1 MIDQMFERHCRRQM
15 KLLKLASF
23 ASFNNLLYLCSMV
36 KKMIE
41 RKEYIDKLLSYKDK
55 DIIKVVTGLRRSG
68 KSTLLEL
75 FRNRLLGN
83 NIMHEQT
90 QFYNF
95 ELPENYLNK
104 SWETLYFEIK
114 SKLQANKP
122 NYIFLDEI
130 QNIADFEKLV
140 DGLFV
145 TPNVDVYIT
154 GSNAYLLSSELAT
167 LLSGRY
173 IEISILPFSFAEYL
187 EVRGIDTGNKYL
199 NYEALFYDYV
209 NETSLPKGVEL
220 RDEGFDKIYEYLEA
234 LYATI
239 IEKDIT
245 QRHKINNKRAFGN
258 VAKFVAAN
266 IGSPISPNSI
276 SKALKADNQSVH
288 NTTVENFIE
297 YLVGS
302 FVFYRVNRFDIKGK
316 KQLATLEKYYLV
328 DLGLLNVLVGR
339 DRTADRGHILENV
352 VYLEL
357 LRRGYKIWTSTL
369 RDGEIDFTVKNRN
382 GEIEY
387 YQVSWEIS
395 SAATEEREFK
405 PLETVKDNYP
415 KFLLTT
421 ESFPQSRAGII
432 HKNVFEWLL
441 EKEL

>member
-1 MIDQMFERHCRRQM
+1 M
-15 KLLKLASF
+15 K
-23 ASFNNLLYLCSMV
+23 NL
-36 KKMIE
+36 IE
-41 RKEYIDKLLSYKDK
+41 RKEYLDKLLSYKDK

-75 FRNRLLGN
+75 FRNRLLEN
-83 NIMHEQT
+83 NVMPEQT

-122 NYIFLDEI
+122 NYIFLDEV

-140 DGLFV
+140 DGLYASE
-145 TPNVDVYIT
+145 NVDVYIT
-154 GSNAYLLSSELAT
+154 GSNANLLSSELAT

-187 EVRGIDTGNKYL
+187 EVRGIDINNKYL

-220 RDEGFDKIYEYLEA
+220 REEGFDKIYEYLEA

-245 QRHKINNKRAFGN
+245 QRYKIYDKRAFGN

-288 NTTVENFIE
+288 RDTVEKFIE
-297 YLVGS
+297 YLVES
-302 FVFYRVNRFDIKGK
+302 FVFYCVNRFDIKGK
-316 KQLATLEKYYLV
+316 KQLATQEKYYLV

-357 LRRGYKIWTSTL
+357 LRRGYKIWTGTL

-382 GEIEY
+382 GEVEY

-395 SAATEEREFK
+395 NPETEEREFT

-415 KFLLTT
+415 KFLLST
-421 ESFPQSRAGII
+421 ESFPQSKAGII

>member
-1 MIDQMFERHCRRQM
+1 MI
-15 KLLKLASF
+15 K
-23 ASFNNLLYLCSMV
+23 NL
-36 KKMIE
+36 IE
-41 RKEYIDKLLSYKDK
+41 RKEYLGKLLSYKDK

-83 NIMHEQT
+83 GVMPEQT

-114 SKLQANKP
+114 SKLHADKP

-130 QNIADFEKLV
+130 QNITDFEKLV

-154 GSNAYLLSSELAT
+154 GSNANLLSSELAT

-173 IEISILPFSFAEYL
+173 IEISILPFSFSEYL
-187 EVRGIDTGNKYL
+187 EVRGIDTSNKYL
-199 NYEALFYDYV
+199 NYDALFYDYV

-220 RDEGFDKIYEYLEA
+220 REEGFDKIYEYLEA

-245 QRHKINNKRAFGN
+245 QRHKINNKRSFGN

-266 IGSPISPNSI
+266 IGSPISPGSI
-276 SKALKADNQSVH
+276 SKALKADNQNVH

-297 YLVGS
+297 YLVES
-302 FVFYRVNRFDIKGK
+302 FVFYCVNRFDIKGK

-339 DRTADRGHILENV
+339 DRMADRGHILENV

-357 LRRGYKIWTSTL
+357 LRRGYKIWTGTL

-387 YQVSWEIS
+387 YQVSWKIS
-395 SAATEEREFK
+395 STETEEREFK

-415 KFLLTT
+415 KYLLST

>member
-1 MIDQMFERHCRRQM
+1 M
-15 KLLKLASF
+15 K
-23 ASFNNLLYLCSMV
+23 NLI
-36 KKMIE
+36 K
-41 RKEYIDKLLSYKDK
+41 RKEYLNKLLSYKDK

-75 FRNRLLGN
+75 FRNLLLENG
-83 NIMHEQT
+83 IIPEQT

-114 SKLQANKP
+114 SNLQADKL

-130 QNIADFEKLV
+130 QNINDFEKLV

-145 TPNVDVYIT
+145 TSNVDVYIT
-154 GSNAYLLSSELAT
+154 GSNANLLSSELAT

-187 EVRGIDTGNKYL
+187 EVRGIDTSNKYL
-199 NYEALFYDYV
+199 NYEVLFYDYV

-220 RDEGFDKIYEYLEA
+220 REEGFDKIYEYLEA

-258 VAKFVAAN
+258 VVKFVAAN
-266 IGSPISPNSI
+266 IGSPISPSSI

-297 YLVGS
+297 YLVEC
-302 FVFYRVNRFDIKGK
+302 FLFYCVNRFDIKGK

-357 LRRGYKIWTSTL
+357 LRRGYKIWTGTL
-369 RDGEIDFTVKNRN
+369 RDAEIDFTVKNRN
-382 GEIEY
+382 GGIEY

-395 SAATEEREFK
+395 NKETEEREFK
-405 PLETVKDNYP
+405 PLETIKDNYP

-421 ESFPQSRAGII
+421 ESFPQSRSGIV

-441 EKEL
+441 DF

>member
-1 MIDQMFERHCRRQM
+1 M
-15 KLLKLASF
+15 KNKL
-23 ASFNNLLYLCSMV
+23 
-36 KKMIE
+36 IE
-41 RKEYIDKLLSYKDK
+41 RKEYLDKLLSYKDK

-75 FRNRLLGN
+75 FRNHLLESN
-83 NIMHEQT
+83 VIPEQT
-90 QFYNF
+90 QFCNF

-104 SWETLYFEIK
+104 TWETLYFEIK
-114 SKLQANKP
+114 SKLQTDKQ

-140 DGLFV
+140 DGLFASNN
-145 TPNVDVYIT
+145 TDIYIT
-154 GSNAYLLSSELAT
+154 GSNANLLSSELAT

-187 EVRGIDTGNKYL
+187 EVRGVDTSNKYL

-209 NETSLPKGVEL
+209 NETSLPKGIVL
-220 RDEGFDKIYEYLEA
+220 REEGFDKIYEYLEA

-245 QRHKINNKRAFGN
+245 QRYKIYDKRAFGN
-258 VAKFVAAN
+258 VVKFVAAN
-266 IGSPISPNSI
+266 IGSPISPSSI
-276 SKALKADNQSVH
+276 SKALKADNQTIH
-288 NTTVENFIE
+288 NTTVEKYIE

-302 FVFYRVNRFDIKGK
+302 FVFYCVNRFDIRGK

-328 DLGLLNVLVGR
+328 DVGLLNVLVGR

-357 LRRGYKIWTSTL
+357 LRRGYKIWTGTL
-369 RDGEIDFTVKNRN
+369 RNGEIDFTVKNRN
-382 GEIEY
+382 GEVEY
-387 YQVSWEIS
+387 YQVTWAVS
-395 SAATEEREFK
+395 SPETEKREFS
-405 PLETVKDNYP
+405 PLETVRDNYP
-415 KFLLTT
+415 KFLLST
-421 ESFPQSRAGII
+421 ENFLQNRAGII

-441 EKEL
+441 EKKQ

>member
-1 MIDQMFERHCRRQM
+1 M
-15 KLLKLASF
+15 K
-23 ASFNNLLYLCSMV
+23 NL
-36 KKMIE
+36 IE
-41 RKEYIDKLLSYKDK
+41 RKHYIDKLLSYKDK

-75 FRNRLLGN
+75 FKNRLQKAGT
-83 NIMHEQT
+83 MPEQI

-95 ELPENYLNK
+95 ELPENFLNK
-104 SWETLYFEIK
+104 SWDTIYFEIK
-114 SKLQANKP
+114 SKLKEDKV

-130 QNIADFEKLV
+130 QNIDSFEKLV
-140 DGLFV
+140 DGLY
-145 TPNVDVYIT
+145 TSQNTDVYIT
-154 GSNAYLLSSELAT
+154 GSNANLLSGELAT

-187 EVRGIDTGNKYL
+187 EKRGIDKSNKYL
-199 NYEALFYDYV
+199 NYEALFFDYV

-220 RDEGFDKIYEYLEA
+220 RDEGFDKVYEYLEA

-245 QRHKINNKRAFGN
+245 QRHKINDKRAFGN
-258 VAKFVAAN
+258 VAKFVTAHL
-266 IGSPISPNSI
+266 GSQVSPGSI

-288 NTTVENFIE
+288 HATVEKFID
-297 YLVGS
+297 YLVES

-316 KQLATLEKYYLV
+316 KQLATMEKYYLA

-339 DRTADRGHILENV
+339 ERTADRGHILENV

-357 LRRGYKIWTSTL
+357 LRRGYKIWTGTF
-369 RDGEIDFTVKNRN
+369 RKGEIDFIVKNRN

-387 YQVSWEIS
+387 YQVAWEITS
-395 SAATEEREFK
+395 EETKEREFT
-405 PLETVKDNYP
+405 PLGTVKDNYP

-421 ESFPQSRAGII
+421 ESFPQGRAGII

-441 EKEL
+441 EQ

>member
-1 MIDQMFERHCRRQM
+1 M
-15 KLLKLASF
+15 K
-23 ASFNNLLYLCSMV
+23 NL
-36 KKMIE
+36 IE
-41 RKEYIDKLLSYKDK
+41 RKEYLDKLLSYKDK

-75 FRNRLLGN
+75 FRNDLLKNGV
-83 NIMHEQT
+83 MSEQT

-114 SKLQANKP
+114 SKLQTDKP
-122 NYIFLDEI
+122 NYIFLDEV
-130 QNIADFEKLV
+130 QNISSFEKMV
-140 DGLFV
+140 DGLYASK
-145 TPNVDVYIT
+145 NIDVYIT
-154 GSNAYLLSSELAT
+154 GSNANLLSSELAT

-187 EVRGIDTGNKYL
+187 EVRNIDTGNKYL

-220 RDEGFDKIYEYLEA
+220 REEGFDKIYEYLEA

-245 QRHKINNKRAFGN
+245 QRYKIYDKRAFGN
-258 VAKFVAAN
+258 VAKFMATN
-266 IGSPISPNSI
+266 IGSPVSPNSI
-276 SKALKADNQSVH
+276 SKALKADNQSIH
-288 NTTVENFIE
+288 NSTVEKFID

-302 FVFYRVNRFDIKGK
+302 FVFYCVNRFDIKGK

-328 DLGLLNVLVGR
+328 DIGLLNVLVGR
-339 DRTADRGHILENV
+339 DRKADRGYILENV

-357 LRRGYKIWTSTL
+357 LRRGYKIWTGTL
-369 RDGEIDFTVKNRN
+369 RNGEIDFTVKNRH

-387 YQVSWEIS
+387 YQVSWDIS
-395 SAATEEREFK
+395 NPETEKREFE

-415 KFLLTT
+415 KFVLST
-421 ESFPQSRAGII
+421 ESFPQSKAGII

-441 EKEL
+441 EK

>member
-1 MIDQMFERHCRRQM
+1 M
-15 KLLKLASF
+15 KNKL
-23 ASFNNLLYLCSMV
+23 
-36 KKMIE
+36 IE
-41 RKEYIDKLLSYKDK
+41 RKKYLDKLLSYKDK

-75 FRNRLLGN
+75 FRNRLLEN
-83 NIMHEQT
+83 NVMPEQT

-104 SWETLYFEIK
+104 TWETLYFEIK
-114 SKLQANKP
+114 SKLQADKS

-140 DGLFV
+140 DGLYASKDI
-145 TPNVDVYIT
+145 DVYIT
-154 GSNAYLLSSELAT
+154 GSNANLLSSELAT

-187 EVRGIDTGNKYL
+187 EVRGIDTSNKYL

-220 RDEGFDKIYEYLEA
+220 REEGFDKIYEYLEA

-245 QRHKINNKRAFGN
+245 QRYKIYDKRAFGN
-258 VAKFVAAN
+258 VAKFVASN
-266 IGSPISPNSI
+266 IGSPISPSSI
-276 SKALKADNQSVH
+276 SKALKVDNQTIH
-288 NTTVENFIE
+288 NTTVEKYIE
-297 YLVGS
+297 YLVES
-302 FVFYRVNRFDIKGK
+302 FVFYCVNRFDIKGK
-316 KQLATLEKYYLV
+316 KQLATQEKYYLV
-328 DLGLLNVLVGR
+328 DLGFLNVLVGR
-339 DRTADRGHILENV
+339 ERTADRGHILENI

-357 LRRGYKIWTSTL
+357 LRRGYKIWTGTL
-369 RDGEIDFTVKNRN
+369 RNAEIDFIVKNRN

-387 YQVSWEIS
+387 YQVAWEIS
-395 SAATEEREFK
+395 SSETEEREFA

-432 HKNVFEWLL
+432 HKNVFDWLL
-441 EKEL
+441 EK

>member
-1 MIDQMFERHCRRQM
+1 M
-15 KLLKLASF
+15 K
-23 ASFNNLLYLCSMV
+23 NL
-36 KKMIE
+36 IE
-41 RKEYIDKLLSYKDK
+41 RKEYLDKLLSYKDK

-75 FRNRLLGN
+75 FRNRLLEN
-83 NIMHEQT
+83 NVMPEQT

-122 NYIFLDEI
+122 NYIFLDEV

-140 DGLFV
+140 DGLYASE
-145 TPNVDVYIT
+145 NVDVYIT
-154 GSNAYLLSSELAT
+154 GSNANLLSSELAT

-187 EVRGIDTGNKYL
+187 EVRGIDINNKYL

-220 RDEGFDKIYEYLEA
+220 REEGFDKIYEYLEA

-245 QRHKINNKRAFGN
+245 QRYKIYDKRAFGN

-266 IGSPISPNSI
+266 IGSSISPNSI

-288 NTTVENFIE
+288 RDTVEKFIE
-297 YLVGS
+297 YLVES
-302 FVFYRVNRFDIKGK
+302 FVFYCVNRFDIKGK
-316 KQLATLEKYYLV
+316 KQLATQEKYYLV

-357 LRRGYKIWTSTL
+357 LRRGYKIWTGTL

-382 GEIEY
+382 GEVEY

-395 SAATEEREFK
+395 NPEAEEREFT

-415 KFLLTT
+415 KFLLST
-421 ESFPQSRAGII
+421 ESFPQSKAGII

>member
-1 MIDQMFERHCRRQM
+1 M
-15 KLLKLASF
+15 K
-23 ASFNNLLYLCSMV
+23 NLI
-36 KKMIE
+36 K
-41 RKEYIDKLLSYKDK
+41 RKEYLDKLLSYKDK

-75 FRNRLLGN
+75 FRNGLLESRV
-83 NIMHEQT
+83 MPEQT

-114 SKLQANKP
+114 SKLQANEP

-140 DGLFV
+140 DGLYASE
-145 TPNVDVYIT
+145 NVDVYIT
-154 GSNAYLLSSELAT
+154 GSNANLLSSELAT

-187 EVRGIDTGNKYL
+187 EVRGIDTSNKYL

-220 RDEGFDKIYEYLEA
+220 REEGFDKIYEYLEA

-245 QRHKINNKRAFGN
+245 QRHKINDKRAFGN

-288 NTTVENFIE
+288 RDTVEKFIE
-297 YLVGS
+297 YLVES
-302 FVFYRVNRFDIKGK
+302 FVFYCVNRFDIKGK
-316 KQLATLEKYYLV
+316 KQLATQEKYYLV

-357 LRRGYKIWTSTL
+357 LRRGYKVWTGTL
-369 RDGEIDFTVKNRN
+369 RNGEIDFTVKNRS
-382 GEIEY
+382 GEVEY

-395 SAATEEREFK
+395 NIETEEREFT
-405 PLETVKDNYP
+405 PLKTIKDNYP

-421 ESFPQSRAGII
+421 ESFPQSRAGIV

-441 EKEL
+441 EG